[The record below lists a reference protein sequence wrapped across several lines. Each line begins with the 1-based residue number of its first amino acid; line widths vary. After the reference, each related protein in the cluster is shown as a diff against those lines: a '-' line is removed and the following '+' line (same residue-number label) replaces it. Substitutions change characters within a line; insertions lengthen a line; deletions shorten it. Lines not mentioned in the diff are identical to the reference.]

1 MLVSIPSL
9 GLVDQGI
16 LVGSGSGDEN
26 YAYLGV
32 SYQGL
37 FSVGRVGDDVRL
49 YGDDNLLKM
58 NCNC

>member
-1 MLVSIPSL
+1 MLVSIPAL

-16 LVGSGSGDEN
+16 LVGSASGDER
-26 YAYLGV
+26 YAYRGG

-37 FSVGRVGDDVRL
+37 FAAGRVGDEVRL